1 MTSSEG
7 SPPRLPTARD
17 PMLDGMR
24 TVAIWLMMMSHL
36 TRRVDR
42 DAHVAWNDLSM
53 LVEPL
58 TAALFLAL
66 VGAGLVFSWRNTSA
80 DASTWSWRMV
90 RKAGGLWL
98 IMLVMFTVE
107 KGPNWP
113 ESFTGTGILALIAW
127 TMLLTIPM
135 VTARRP
141 WVPLLGALVVGG
153 AVLLTIDPMKTPIL
167 LLNAGRFPWIPG
179 ALFTVCGALAALVL
193 VGASRRSRVALA
205 LVGLVLLVV
214 PLLFASF
221 EELYTFPL
229 GRDHSWTKVWRGDGF
244 EVIGGLLRGDELRWY
259 KARSFNPSRE
269 AVPFILG
276 CMAALYLVQIPLR
289 RPLES
294 RVGRAILSIGR
305 HSLGVYVLH
314 LALIAVLVGIFGAGR
329 FLRTPVAAAGT
340 LLGIAA
346 VCYVFSW
353 ARDRQARR
361 KRDLGQAA
369 AGGG

>member
-1 MTSSEG
+1 MSSPEG
-7 SPPRLPTARD
+7 SSVRPPPARD

-42 DAHVAWNDLSM
+42 DAHVAWNDVSM

-58 TAALFLAL
+58 TAALFLVL

-80 DASTWSWRMV
+80 DASTWGWRMV

-127 TMLLTIPM
+127 TMLFTVPM
-135 VTARRP
+135 VTSRRP
-141 WVPLLGALVVGG
+141 WVPLLAALAVGG
-153 AVLLTIDPMKTPIL
+153 AVLLAVDPMKTPVL

-179 ALFTVCGALAALVL
+179 ALFTFCGALAALVL
-193 VGASRRSRVALA
+193 IGASRRARIALA
-205 LVGLVLLVV
+205 ILGLTLVV
-214 PLLFASF
+214 LSLCFASF

-229 GRDHSWTKVWRGDGF
+229 GRDHSWTRIWRGDGF
-244 EVIGGLLRGDELRWY
+244 GVIGGLLSGDELRWY

-269 AVPFILG
+269 AFPFILG
-276 CMAALYLVQIPLR
+276 CMAAMYLSLVPLR
-289 RPLES
+289 RPLET
-294 RVGRAILSIGR
+294 RIGRAVLSIGR

-314 LALIAVLVGIFGAGR
+314 LALIGALVGIFGDGR
-329 FLRTPVAAAGT
+329 FIETPAAAAGT

-346 VCYVFSW
+346 VCYLFSW
-353 ARDRQARR
+353 WRDWRPR
-361 KRDLGQAA
+361 KALLES
-369 AGGG
+369 AGGGA